1 MIKSA
6 KAENFKT
13 TKAELKRRAALE
25 FRRTTPVTKGQDQ
38 NGQQVHISTC
48 FGIEGAIQSYRQ
60 LDTKAAQQSLQ
71 IRAQPEATPEIAV
84 MNSMMVSQ
92 PASQAGNSPRTA

>member
-25 FRRTTPVTKGQDQ
+25 FKRTTPVTKTKTRMG
-38 NGQQVHISTC
+38 IKST
-48 FGIEGAIQSYRQ
+48 
-60 LDTKAAQQSLQ
+60 
-71 IRAQPEATPEIAV
+71 
-84 MNSMMVSQ
+84 
-92 PASQAGNSPRTA
+92 